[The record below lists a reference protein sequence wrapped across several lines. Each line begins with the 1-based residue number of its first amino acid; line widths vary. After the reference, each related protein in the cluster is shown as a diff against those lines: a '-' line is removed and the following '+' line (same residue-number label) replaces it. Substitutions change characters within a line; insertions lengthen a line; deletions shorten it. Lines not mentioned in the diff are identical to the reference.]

1 MEVYTCEKGCCT
13 VKIVPYIHGKKR
25 YDKNQFRH
33 LKAGVFIYDKDSDKV
48 LLVQSRGNFW
58 GPPKGSIEMYES
70 ESNCAI
76 REVYE
81 ETGLHVK
88 ANSFIKAAKIQNRA
102 TYFYME
108 MSEVDVD
115 IQNHII
121 GNDANGIG
129 WIKLDCLEKFIR
141 NGNISLSQHCRII
154 FSRFLNRFFSSS
166 NFTKVKPR
174 KRF

>member
-1 MEVYTCEKGCCT
+1 MEVYKCEKGCCT
-13 VKIVPYIHGKKR
+13 VKIVPYVHEKR
-25 YDKNQFRH
+25 KYEKFHRH
-33 LKAGVFIYDKDSDKV
+33 LKAGVFIYDRSSDKV

-70 ESNCAI
+70 ESKCAI

-81 ETGLHVK
+81 ETGLRVS

-108 MSEVDVD
+108 MPEVDVD
-115 IQNHII
+115 IQDHIS

-129 WIKLDCLEKFIR
+129 WIKIDCLEQFIR

-154 FSRFLNRFFSSS
+154 FSRFMNRFFSSS
-166 NFTKVKPR
+166 NFTKVKTR